1 VRCYI
6 RIQGFLGIFANIQY
20 SGFDLQFLER
30 RDEMQGFYDA
40 TQLAET
46 CDAWDSYV
54 SESGL
59 VQDDSGV

>member
-1 VRCYI
+1 MAVR
-6 RIQGFLGIFANIQY
+6 

-30 RDEMQGFYDA
+30 RDEMAAMYNA
-40 TQLAET
+40 TQLTET

-54 SESGL
+54 AESGL

>member
-1 VRCYI
+1 MFAD
-6 RIQGFLGIFANIQY
+6 IQC

>member
-1 VRCYI
+1 MIDLDPSIVWGYLLT
-6 RIQGFLGIFANIQY
+6 FWF

-30 RDEMQGFYDA
+30 RDEMQNFYDA
-40 TQLAET
+40 SQLEAT

>member
-1 VRCYI
+1 
-6 RIQGFLGIFANIQY
+6 
-20 SGFDLQFLER
+20 
-30 RDEMQGFYDA
+30 MQNFYDA
-40 TQLAET
+40 TQLGET

>member
-1 VRCYI
+1 MIDLDPSVVW
-6 RIQGFLGIFANIQY
+6 GSLLTFWF

-30 RDEMQGFYDA
+30 RDEMQSFYDA
-40 TQLAET
+40 TQLGET

-54 SESGL
+54 SASGL

>member
-1 VRCYI
+1 
-6 RIQGFLGIFANIQY
+6 
-20 SGFDLQFLER
+20 
-30 RDEMQGFYDA
+30 MQSFYDA
-40 TQLAET
+40 SQLEAT

>member
-1 VRCYI
+1 MLHPGSRFFF
-6 RIQGFLGIFANIQY
+6 GGFANIQC

-40 TQLAET
+40 TQLEAT